1 MNVNV
6 SEVLEGSARI
16 AAAVKRS
23 SRRPGE
29 YEREAQPVFTVK
41 FRVPVFDLSGR
52 CIHEGEFHRRF
63 YSPGEAR
70 DYQDSLPRPS
80 VLRCEDRDAAHR
92 LNPAAAAVQ
101 G

>member
-1 MNVNV
+1 MNVE
-6 SEVLEGSARI
+6 EVIAGSRAI
-16 AAAVKRS
+16 EAAFKRS
-23 SRRPGE
+23 TRREGE

-41 FRVPVFDLSGR
+41 FRVQVFDLSGR
-52 CIHEGEFHRRF
+52 CINEGEFHRRF

-70 DYQDSLPRPS
+70 DFQDSLPRPS

-92 LNPAAAAVQ
+92 LNPAAAAVH